1 MQFKLDGHGGDETPL
16 TLVDY
21 IMWSVEV
28 PARTVTLLEATLSE
42 SQGNHT
48 EGLVE
53 SLEVKE
59 GIPKGPLVDPAL
71 VTAVCEQR
79 IIMQMMNIRSTP
91 AKMHCDVKFR
101 VFTHEIPSM

>member
-21 IMWSVEV
+21 IMWSVDV
-28 PARTVTLLEATLSE
+28 SARTVTLLEATLSE

-48 EGLVE
+48 EGLLE
-53 SLEVKE
+53 SLEGKK
-59 GIPKGPLVDPAL
+59 GIPKGPLVDSGL
-71 VTAVCEQR
+71 VTVVCEQR
-79 IIMQMMNIRSTP
+79 IIMQMRSTP
-91 AKMHCDVKFR
+91 AKMHCGVKFR